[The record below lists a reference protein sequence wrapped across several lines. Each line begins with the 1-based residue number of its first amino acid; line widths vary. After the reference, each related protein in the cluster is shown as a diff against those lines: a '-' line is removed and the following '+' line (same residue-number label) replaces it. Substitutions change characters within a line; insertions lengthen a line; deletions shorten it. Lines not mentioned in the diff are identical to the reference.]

1 MIKKTDLKFRFIF
14 LAITVVCAFLCVF
27 PVTLNNSEFEVKNNI
42 HLGLDLRGGMYVL
55 LNADL
60 SSIPENKRHEA
71 MAGALEKIRSRID
84 SYGVSE
90 VSIEIQGDNSVLLE
104 IPGMVDRTIID
115 TLQGMGKLEFKIVDS
130 DRSRLDDALHGN
142 IPAGYDLVSGKEG
155 RMLVEKDA
163 AITGADLAQSSPTY
177 DMYGSPMISLQF
189 NSAGGK
195 KFAKVTEENV
205 GRQLAIL
212 LDNKVMSAPV
222 IKTAILDGRGV
233 IEGEFNMDEARALVS
248 VLNSGALPVP
258 LTLAQERSIG
268 PSLGSDS
275 IKHGINSSL
284 LGAGLVIIFMIG
296 YYLLAG
302 TVAVTCALLNI
313 LYTLAGLN
321 ILHGTLTLP
330 GIAGIILTLGMAVDA
345 NVLIYERI
353 REELNLQKPL
363 STAIKLGFERA
374 QHAIIDTHVTTL
386 IASLVLF
393 IFGTGPIKGFAI
405 TLFLGVSASYFTA
418 IFVGRSLFTLM
429 LNRGLKQ
436 LPMMH
441 LFSHKTNINF
451 VKWRNVCLGFS
462 IIVII
467 AGFVALNA
475 RKDKIYGV
483 DFVGGQVLEYRITPP
498 ASIDEVRS
506 ALSGSEF
513 QQLTIQDVKD
523 IQGGIR
529 IRGRGDF
536 IKNIEP
542 ALKSKFKNVE
552 TLNVNTISPKVGKV
566 LKSKAIMAIFMSL
579 IGILI
584 YVSIRFKH
592 FDFALAAVI
601 ALFHDI
607 LLALGFVGFF
617 NYVAGYY
624 QIDLLTVTA
633 LLTIAGY
640 SMNDTIV
647 VYDRIREIAPGMG
660 KLSLGE
666 IINVA
671 TNNTLSRTVITTFT
685 ALMAVLAIFLA
696 GGEALKCFSFVL
708 LVGFTSGVYSTVYIA
723 AALVMMIRRHNKRLY

>member
-1 MIKKTDLKFRFIF
+1 MIKKPDLKFRFIF
-14 LAITVVCAFLCVF
+14 VAITVLCSLLCVF
-27 PVTLNNSEFEVKNNI
+27 PVKVNNGDFEVKNNI

-60 SSIPENKRHEA
+60 NGIPENKRHEA

-115 TLQGMGKLEFKIVDS
+115 TLQGMGKLEFRLVDS
-130 DRSRLDDALHGN
+130 DQSKLTEALHGN
-142 IPAGYDLVSGKEG
+142 VPAGYELLSGKDG
-155 RMLVEKDA
+155 SMLVDKDA
-163 AITGADLAQSSPTY
+163 VITGADLAQSSPTY
-177 DMYGSPMISLQF
+177 DMYGRPSISLQF
-189 NSAGGK
+189 SSAGGK
-195 KFAKVTEENV
+195 KFAKVTEDNV
-205 GRQLAIL
+205 GRQLAIV

-222 IKTAILDGRGV
+222 IKTAILDGRGI
-233 IEGEFNMDEARALVS
+233 IEGEFNMDESRALVS

-275 IKHGINSSL
+275 IKHGINASL
-284 LGAGLVIIFMIG
+284 LGAILVIVFMIG

-363 STAIKLGFERA
+363 ITAVKLGFERA

-405 TLFLGVSASYFTA
+405 TLFLGVTASYFTA
-418 IFVGRSLFTLM
+418 IFVGRALFTLM
-429 LNRGLKQ
+429 LNRGLKK

-441 LFSHKTNINF
+441 LFSHKTKIDF
-451 VKWRNVCLGFS
+451 VKWRNICLCFS
-462 IIVII
+462 IVVIA
-467 AGFVALNA
+467 AGFMALHA

-483 DFVGGQVLEYRITPP
+483 DFMGGQVLEYRITPAP
-498 ASIDEVRS
+498 SIDEVRG
-506 ALSGSEF
+506 ALSGTQF
-513 QQLTIQDVKD
+513 QQLTIQDIKD

-542 ALKSKFKNVE
+542 VLKSKFKNVE
-552 TLNVNTISPKVGKV
+552 VLTVNTISPKVGKT
-566 LKSKAIMAIFMSL
+566 LKMKAIMAIIMSL
-579 IGILI
+579 ICILI

-592 FDFALAAVI
+592 FDFALAAVVS
-601 ALFHDI
+601 LFHDI

-660 KLSLGE
+660 KSSLGE

-708 LVGFTSGVYSTVYIA
+708 LVGFASGVYSTVYIA